1 MEKAVIVSGTRTAIG
16 SFGGTLKDI
25 SAVDLAARVIE
36 CAVQRARIEKAEVED
51 VIFGNVLQAGQGMN
65 PARQASV
72 RAGIPTSVPAFTVNH
87 VCGSGLRS
95 VVLAAQAIAAGDA
108 EILVA
113 GGTEAMSQ
121 APFVLKGARWGY
133 RLGHAD
139 LVDAMIADGLSCAL
153 SDGIHMGLTAE
164 NIVEQYKISREDQ
177 DRFALESQQRAEAA
191 IKGGRFKEEIT
202 AYPVPQKK
210 GDPLAFAQDE
220 FPRFG
225 STYEALAKLRSA
237 FKKDGTVTAGNASG
251 INDGAAALVVMSE
264 SRARAKNLDPLA
276 RIRAYAIA
284 AVEPRVMGLGPIPA
298 IRKVLQKAALNLDDI
313 ELIELNEA
321 FAAQSLAVIR
331 ELGLDPAKTN
341 VNGGAIALGHPIGAS
356 GARILVTLLYEMR
369 RRNLHR
375 GLAALCIGGGQGIA
389 MVVER

>member
-16 SFGGTLKDI
+16 SFGGTLKDV

-36 CAVQRARIEKAEVED
+36 CAVQRAGIEKAEVED

-108 EILVA
+108 EVVVA

-139 LVDAMIADGLSCAL
+139 LVDVMIADGLSCAL

-164 NIVEQYKISREDQ
+164 NIVEQYRISREDQ
-177 DRFALESQQRAEAA
+177 DRFALASQQRAESA
-191 IKGGRFKEEIT
+191 IKTGKFMEEIT

-210 GDPLAFAQDE
+210 GEPLAFVQDE

-225 STYEALAKLRSA
+225 STYEALAKLRPA

-264 SRARAKNLDPLA
+264 SRARAKNLNPLA
-276 RIRAYAIA
+276 SIRAYAIA

-298 IRKVLQKAALNLDDI
+298 IRKVLQKAALKLDDI

-331 ELGLDPAKTN
+331 ELGLDLEKTN

-369 RRNLHR
+369 RRNLRR

>member
-16 SFGGTLKDI
+16 SFGGTLKDV

-36 CAVQRARIEKAEVED
+36 CAVQRAGIEKGEVED

-72 RAGIPTSVPAFTVNH
+72 RAGIPTSVPALTVNH

-108 EILVA
+108 EVLVA
-113 GGTEAMSQ
+113 GGMEAMSQ

-139 LVDAMIADGLSCAL
+139 LVDVMIGDGLTCAL

-164 NIVEQYKISREDQ
+164 NIVEQYKFSREDQ

-191 IKGGRFKEEIT
+191 IKAGRFKEEIT

-210 GDPLAFAQDE
+210 GEPLAFAQDE

-225 STYEALAKLRSA
+225 STYEALAKLRPA

-264 SRARAKNLDPLA
+264 SRARAKTLEPLA

-298 IRKVLQKAALNLDDI
+298 IRKVLQKAALKLDDI

-331 ELGLDPAKTN
+331 DLGLDLEKTN